1 MTSTWLDDY
10 ESEAFD
16 DSEAYDDS
24 EGEYDSE
31 AYDDSESARSDAGRR
46 ARARRIALARRR
58 MAVAR
63 SRRVPSPTPPRRVT
77 PTQAVSAIRNLD
89 LQTKV
94 TEDSLRS
101 ALERSNSRAR
111 RNMYVIVASTAVEQ
125 ALDSFSTDLV
135 THDFVRAG
143 ARFAP
148 LLLLAPERRRK
159 GLEGWALDPRVLGA
173 AGIVGVVAAGRFAH
187 KGAGVGRIV
196 VSNASISLGAG
207 ATGKFTATVLD
218 KDGAPLTV
226 PLVYGP
232 TTDSSVLT
240 VDSDGNF
247 TALREGGVK
256 VLVRSGGYF
265 QDVDVYVRK

>member
-1 MTSTWLDDY
+1 MTSTWPDDY

-16 DSEAYDDS
+16 DSEVYEDS

-31 AYDDSESARSDAGRR
+31 AYYSSDPRSDAMRR
-46 ARARRIALARRR
+46 ARARRIVLARRR
-58 MAVAR
+58 MALAR
-63 SRRVPSPTPPRRVT
+63 AGRVPSPTPPRRVT

-111 RNMYVIVASTAVEQ
+111 RNMYVTVASTAVDQ

-135 THDFVRAG
+135 KHDFVRAG

-173 AGIVGVVAAGRFAH
+173 AGMVGIVAAGRFH
-187 KGAGVGRIV
+187 HRSAGVGRIV
-196 VSNASISLGAG
+196 VSNASISLSAV
-207 ATGKFTATVLD
+207 ANGKFAPVVVD
-218 KDGAPLTV
+218 KDGATV
-226 PLVYGP
+226 SVPVVFGP
-232 TTDSSVLT
+232 TTDSAVLT
-240 VDSDGNF
+240 VDADGNY
-247 TALREGGVK
+247 TALRKGRAQ
-256 VLVRSGGYF
+256 VLVRAGDFF
-265 QDVDVYVRK
+265 QDVDVRVRK